1 MNLFL
6 IQSNWYIINFRDG
19 GLYIDSRDGA
29 TINLKNKDNKCFQ
42 YAVMVALNYRE
53 TESHPEIVSN
63 VKPFINKYKWK
74 GLNYP

>member
-19 GLYIDSRDGA
+19 GLYIDSPDGA
-29 TINLKNKDNKCFQ
+29 TINLKNKDNKHFQ
-42 YAVMVALNYRE
+42 YAVTVALNYRE
-53 TESHPEIVSN
+53 TESHAEIVSN

>member
-1 MNLFL
+1 
-6 IQSNWYIINFRDG
+6 
-19 GLYIDSRDGA
+19 
-29 TINLKNKDNKCFQ
+29 
-42 YAVMVALNYRE
+42 MVALNYRE